1 MRVAVTTVETS
12 AGRWTRQLESRHF
25 EAVILPCIDVLPG
38 ETGEVA
44 RMRAIA
50 EEADAIVVT
59 SARVI
64 AALWPQGGIPQVEVY
79 VVGAASAQAVEAAGG
94 RVTVQGGGGVVEL
107 LDRLHVAGKTVAFPH
122 GDLSEVSV
130 TERLS
135 GGGAIVLE
143 GVVYRTVPRGP
154 DLTPVE
160 AAVFASPSAVRG
172 WCLTRGLDGIITA
185 AIGDSTASAIAR
197 ECGQV
202 DVIAPKPN
210 VSALVSALAERMRP

>member
-12 AGRWTRQLESRHF
+12 AGRWTHELESHRF

-38 ETGEVA
+38 ETGEIA

-50 EEADAIVVT
+50 EEADAILVT
-59 SARVI
+59 SARVV
-64 AALWPQGGIPQVEVY
+64 AALWPQGDIPDVEVY
-79 VVGAASAQAVEAAGG
+79 VVGASCAEAVEAAGG
-94 RVTVQGGGGVVEL
+94 RVTVQAGGGVAEL
-107 LDRLHVAGKTVAFPH
+107 LKRIEVAGKTVAYPH

-135 GGGAIVLE
+135 GGGAIVKE
-143 GVVYRTVPRGP
+143 GVVYRTIPRGP
-154 DLTPVE
+154 DQTPVH

-172 WCLTRGLDGIITA
+172 WCLTRDLDGIITA

-197 ECGQV
+197 AGGQA

-210 VSALVSALAERMRP
+210 VRALVSALAERMRP